1 MLKTEDLNT
10 MISIDEIHFADWQI
24 WPQLRILLHRGKP
37 VRISARAFDVLV
49 VLVSARGKA
58 VSKESLLTQVWGNE
72 IVEENNLQ
80 AQISAIRRILGHDR
94 HLLVTEFGC
103 GYRFNINKSPTEP
116 LSKEGANKQVISSQ
130 ADSLIKISRIWADFF
145 PANNRIS
152 LFRLFFPPFLAL
164 FPVFTEISPTD
175 VSFGPPETG
184 WPG

>member
-1 MLKTEDLNT
+1 MKKINHWINGKNVAGADYFHTTNPATGEVLAEVA
-10 MISIDEIHFADWQI
+10 SGGEAEINQAVAAA
-24 WPQLRILLHRGKP
+24 KE
-37 VRISARAFDVLV
+37 AFPKW
-49 VLVSARGKA
+49 A
-58 VSKESLLTQVWGNE
+58 
-72 IVEENNLQ
+72 
-80 AQISAIRRILGHDR
+80 
-94 HLLVTEFGC
+94 
-103 GYRFNINKSPTEP
+103 
-116 LSKEGANKQVISSQ
+116 KEGANKQVISSQ